1 MSLENHKENCKE
13 NRKENKKQK
22 RNEDKYVKNSVDYSS
37 YGYSKQN
44 EVKIMSDEMDDEING
59 SEEIDF
65 SNDEDCINLLEDE
78 FFENLNPNEHCKNL
92 RDSNHLLKLN
102 HPFIEENPDELEML
116 GFFKYFTLRDIG
128 IHDFIREVYFEE

>member
-1 MSLENHKENCKE
+1 MSLENHKENC
-13 NRKENKKQK
+13 KENKKQK